1 MSSSSSRLSL
11 PSMIRLLTS
20 RGVSAKSAIEVC
32 SKLVH
37 AKYDTMEKLE
47 KLTSFNLDDIDIKGA
62 DERKA
67 LLSIGGKGKGKSK
80 SKASN

>member
-1 MSSSSSRLSL
+1 
-11 PSMIRLLTS
+11 
-20 RGVSAKSAIEVC
+20 
-32 SKLVH
+32 
-37 AKYDTMEKLE
+37 MEKLE